1 MDFYS
6 TTTRTS
12 QKVNRFCYN
21 RSIFPSCYTIYKHII
36 HIMRFSNTFTAAIF
50 TLAFY
55 IGNATAR
62 PSGPPSPVAGHS
74 NTAARP
80 PSPVA
85 GSSGAAAG
93 PTSPKSGEQKQQV
106 PVCLVQLLEGDLFW
120 KFYTARP
127 GELYA
132 FAIDSLSGS
141 FITAKDCTIKDV
153 HGKKIRRRFTL
164 KSFAASMDLMTGE
177 LTVHGPAPV
186 AKGYSGEIQEAYM
199 SLSTG
204 SKSH

>member
-1 MDFYS
+1 
-6 TTTRTS
+6 
-12 QKVNRFCYN
+12 
-21 RSIFPSCYTIYKHII
+21 
-36 HIMRFSNTFTAAIF
+36 MRLSNTFTAAIF

-80 PSPVA
+80 PSP
-85 GSSGAAAG
+85 
-93 PTSPKSGEQKQQV
+93 KSGEQKQQV

-132 FAIDSLSGS
+132 FAIENLSGS

-153 HGKKIRRRFTL
+153 YGKKIRRRFTL

-204 SKSH
+204 RKSH